1 MEMDVRALNALIP
14 VFDFVGIVAF
24 ALSGVFEGIKRR
36 IDPVGVF
43 IVAFSTAFGGGMLR
57 DILIDRRPFYWI
69 DHEAYVVATFIICM
83 AAPFIY
89 KFFQKTKHA
98 HDLCGCH
105 RSRNFLYLR
114 NFAFPRSRGALAV
127 FRHHR
132 MYHRCVRRF
141 DERLLL
147 KSDAGS
153 GCRPP
158 ALCGCWFYR
167 MLVLHHAAGTQSSG
181 RRCTLGRFHF
191 HYRSPYGLRVV

>member
-69 DHEAYVVATFIICM
+69 DHEAYVVATFVICM

-89 KFFQKTKHA
+89 KFFQRTKHA
-98 HDLCGCH
+98 HDWYIFADAFSVFQELRFRSQPECPGCLP
-105 RSRNFLYLR
+105 S
-114 NFAFPRSRGALAV
+114 S
-127 FRHHR
+127 
-132 MYHRCVRRF
+132 
-141 DERLLL
+141 
-147 KSDAGS
+147 SDA
-153 GCRPP
+153 
-158 ALCGCWFYR
+158 
-167 MLVLHHAAGTQSSG
+167 
-181 RRCTLGRFHF
+181 
-191 HYRSPYGLRVV
+191 SPVFSAV

>member
-69 DHEAYVVATFIICM
+69 DHEAYVVATFVICM

-89 KFFQKTKHA
+89 KFFQRTKHA
-98 HDLCGCH
+98 HDWYILPTQSVLEFSVFQELRFRSQPECPGCLP
-105 RSRNFLYLR
+105 S
-114 NFAFPRSRGALAV
+114 S
-127 FRHHR
+127 
-132 MYHRCVRRF
+132 
-141 DERLLL
+141 
-147 KSDAGS
+147 SDA
-153 GCRPP
+153 
-158 ALCGCWFYR
+158 
-167 MLVLHHAAGTQSSG
+167 
-181 RRCTLGRFHF
+181 
-191 HYRSPYGLRVV
+191 SPVFSAV